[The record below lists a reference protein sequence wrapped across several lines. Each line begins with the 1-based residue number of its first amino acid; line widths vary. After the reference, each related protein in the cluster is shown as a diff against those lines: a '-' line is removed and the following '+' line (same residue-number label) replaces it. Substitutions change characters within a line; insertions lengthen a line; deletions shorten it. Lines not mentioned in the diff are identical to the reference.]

1 LDVTR
6 LRILSLPFLNYERLN
21 PEFSLVISKFCSG
34 LFHGESYLSWQSIA
48 LGEVVS
54 LGENFSDFLVRAL
67 IRVRYAKSTASKY
80 DTISTLI
87 FSIYGIKVSKS

>member
-1 LDVTR
+1 MALGDCPPSLYPFFMRLSKTFDVTR

-21 PEFSLVISKFCSG
+21 PEFSLVIRKFCSG
-34 LFHGESYLSWQSIA
+34 LFQGESYLSWQSIA

-67 IRVRYAKSTASKY
+67 IRVR
-80 DTISTLI
+80 
-87 FSIYGIKVSKS
+87 